1 LGFRLLTGQIS
12 RMSAISEAT
21 ITDAE
26 ERSASALEWRA
37 MLSIAVPVVVVQVGM
52 MLMGVVDT
60 LIIGRFSAQAL
71 AAVALGN
78 LYFYNVIVIAIG
90 TVMTLDPLVAQAV
103 GANDRVAITR
113 SIQRGLLLALG
124 LGVLSVFPML
134 PAASLL
140 RLFRQPPEVIPS
152 VATYV
157 HISAAGLVP
166 FLVFVVLRQSL
177 QAIARLAPIVVTIIA
192 ANVLNAALNWV
203 LIFGHLGAPP
213 LGVAGSAVATVIS
226 RWAMCLVL
234 LALAWRELR
243 PHLIKLDPA
252 SFTLGPL
259 WRMVMLG
266 LPIGLQQFLEVSAFG
281 AIGLLTGTLGAIQV
295 AAYQVALNLAALTFM
310 VPLGVASAAAVRV
323 GHAVGAGDA
332 QRTRLAARIAYALGG
347 GFMCMTAAAFLLAP
361 RFFASL
367 YSADRALVA
376 AAATLIPIAGVFQV
390 FDGMQSVGA
399 GVLRGLGDTKV
410 PLIAMLSGYWLIGV
424 PVSVVLGFNSHM
436 GSQGLWWGFVAGLAS
451 VALFLL
457 IRVRVLLRRGV
468 SRIHVEIGSH

>member
-1 LGFRLLTGQIS
+1 
-12 RMSAISEAT
+12 MSVTSELT
-21 ITDAE
+21 ITEAE
-26 ERSASALEWRA
+26 KRSASASEWRA
-37 MLSIAVPVVVVQVGM
+37 MLAIAVPVVVVQVGM

-113 SIQRGLLLALG
+113 AIQRGLLLALG
-124 LGVLSVFPML
+124 LGVLSVVPML

-166 FLVFVVLRQSL
+166 FLVFVVLRQTL

-192 ANVLNAALNWV
+192 ANVLNAVLNWV

-213 LGVAGSAVATVIS
+213 LGVAGSAVATLIS

-252 SFTLGPL
+252 SLAFGPV
-259 WRMVMLG
+259 WRMLMLG

-323 GHAVGAGDA
+323 GHAVGAGDMPRA
-332 QRTRLAARIAYALGG
+332 RLAARIAYLLGG
-347 GFMCMTAAAFLLAP
+347 GFMSLTAVLFLLAP
-361 RFFASL
+361 RFFATL
-367 YSADRALVA
+367 YSRDAALIASA
-376 AAATLIPIAGVFQV
+376 AALIPIAGVFQI
-390 FDGMQSVGA
+390 FDGTQSVGA
-399 GVLRGLGDTKV
+399 GVLRGLGDTRV

-424 PVSVVLGFNSHM
+424 PVSVGLGFYSGM
-436 GSQGLWWGFVAGLAS
+436 GSEGLWWGFVAGLAT
-451 VALFLL
+451 VAVFLL
-457 IRVRVLLRRGV
+457 LRVRVLFRRGV
-468 SRIHVEIGSH
+468 SRVLVDAPR